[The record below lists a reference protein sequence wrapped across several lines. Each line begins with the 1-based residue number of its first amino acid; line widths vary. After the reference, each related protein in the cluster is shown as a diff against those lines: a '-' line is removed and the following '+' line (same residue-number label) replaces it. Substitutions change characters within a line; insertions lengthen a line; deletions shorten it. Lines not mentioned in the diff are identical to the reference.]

1 MINIASVI
9 SDCYIVDMQIGSY
22 EFEIGARTYI
32 MGILN
37 VTPDSFSD
45 GGKYTSVQ
53 TALEHALRMQAE
65 GADIIDVGGE
75 STRPGHSP
83 VGAEAEIERVVPVIQ
98 ALVEEL
104 EVPVSVDTSKA
115 EVARAAIAA
124 GAGMI
129 NDVWGFR
136 RDPEMAKVAA
146 ETGVA
151 CCLMHNQTGTTYERL
166 MPEIVETLQ
175 ESIRIA
181 EAAGVE
187 KQQILLD
194 PGIGFGKTV
203 EQNIEVMRNL
213 ELLNDLGFPWLL
225 GTSRKSMIGKTL
237 NLPADQR
244 SAGTLATTV
253 LGIQAG
259 ADLVRVHD
267 VLENS
272 RAARMTDRIVRRSLT
287 HTAVVA
293 LGSNIDERMK
303 FLQAAVEL
311 LAQEPQL
318 HVSAVSR
325 VYETEPVGY
334 TDQGMFLNAVV
345 RIETGLNAHELLN
358 TLMQTEQRLHRRR
371 EIKWGP
377 RTIDLDLLFFD
388 QEIIHSESLQVP
400 HPRLTERMFV
410 MAPLND
416 IAPMRLHPVHNLR
429 VFELLEQLRME
440 SDLPRMYQ
448 EELSL
453 AEGK

>member
-9 SDCYIVDMQIGSY
+9 SGCYIVPMQIGSY

-45 GGKYTSVQ
+45 GGQYTTVQ
-53 TALEHALRMQAE
+53 TAVEHALRMQAE

-75 STRPGHSP
+75 STRPGHTP
-83 VGAEAEIERVVPVIQ
+83 VSAEEESERVVPVIR

-104 EVPVSVDTSKA
+104 KVPVSVDTSKA

-136 RDPEMAKVAA
+136 RDPEMAGVAA

-151 CCLMHNQTGTTYERL
+151 CCLMHNQAGTVYERL
-166 MPEIVETLQ
+166 MPEIMATLK

-181 EAAGVE
+181 ETAGV
-187 KQQILLD
+187 KGHQIMLD

-213 ELLNDLGFPWLL
+213 ELLNGLGFPWLL

-259 ADLVRVHD
+259 ADVVRVHD
-267 VLENS
+267 VSENS
-272 RAARMTDRIVRRSLT
+272 RAARMTDRIVRQALT

-293 LGSNIDERMK
+293 LGSNIDDRMGY
-303 FLQAAVEL
+303 LQAAIEL
-311 LAQEPQL
+311 LAQAPQV

-334 TDQGMFLNAVV
+334 TDQDMFLNAAV
-345 RIETGLNAHELLN
+345 RIETGLDAHELLE
-358 TLMQTEQRLHRRR
+358 TLMQTEQKLHRSR

-388 QEIIHSESLQVP
+388 QEIIHSESLEVP

-410 MAPLND
+410 MAPLTD

-440 SDLPRMYQ
+440 SVLPRVYQ
-448 EELSL
+448 DELSL